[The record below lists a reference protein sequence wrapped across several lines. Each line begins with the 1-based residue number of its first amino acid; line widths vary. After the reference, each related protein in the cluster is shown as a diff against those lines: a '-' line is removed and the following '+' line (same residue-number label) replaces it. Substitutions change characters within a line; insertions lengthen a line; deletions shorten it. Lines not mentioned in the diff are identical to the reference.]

1 MLTRYAGQQYREICA
16 HRRTRDRETLEDNP
30 PCDGGDRG
38 WWHIAITKPTMVV
51 PNHCCAAFSR
61 AGRRPLIT
69 RDEREFEARGVKRE
83 DVPMDEE
90 GISLT
95 GEMMRVFR
103 EGSAFEE
110 EGKGRG
116 SE

>member
-1 MLTRYAGQQYREICA
+1 M
-16 HRRTRDRETLEDNP
+16 
-30 PCDGGDRG
+30 
-38 WWHIAITKPTMVV
+38 
-51 PNHCCAAFSR
+51 
-61 AGRRPLIT
+61 
-69 RDEREFEARGVKRE
+69 VKRE

-110 EGKGRG
+110 QGEGRG